1 MTPQLSQKTKDQIE
15 RVLEFYANESAEHL
29 SSDSFEEEIEL
40 AHNEGKESAIDLLQ
54 NKFDDLDSDFEF
66 MKDHYDENGELPNKE
81 IFKKLCCDFAKQ
93 IIN

>member
-1 MTPQLSQKTKDQIE
+1 MTPQLSQKTKDRIAEVIE
-15 RVLEFYANESAEHL
+15 HYADEVCYTGFDEDHYSLYEKGQEKAY
-29 SSDSFEEEIEL
+29 EL
-40 AHNEGKESAIDLLQ
+40 LCD
-54 NKFDDLDSDFEF
+54 KFDDLDSDFEF